1 MQLAGNRSLDGCP
14 AHFLAPSADCAR
26 CRRYGTGPSTTFSP
40 GPSTIPRISRKPQAV
55 YLRFCFYDRRRGRWV
70 PPKRSRWAA
79 SVARGPR
86 GRPGGRRGG
95 GRRRGPRPRGA
106 PRGRGWASRF
116 PPGPEPRLLS
126 PPAPPEVFQKLSL
139 HRRGSSRIVL
149 LRTGA

>member
-1 MQLAGNRSLDGCP
+1 MQLAGNRSLDGFP
-14 AHFLAPSADCAR
+14 AHFLASSAGFVR
-26 CRRYGTGPSTTFSP
+26 CRRHETGPSTTFGP

-55 YLRFCFYDRRRGRWV
+55 YLRFHFYDRRRGRWV

-95 GRRRGPRPRGA
+95 GRRRGRRPRGA
-106 PRGRGWASRF
+106 PPRAGSGIVAPSLSSPSRII
-116 PPGPEPRLLS
+116 
-126 PPAPPEVFQKLSL
+126 APPPLKVFPKLSL
-139 HRRGSSRIVL
+139 HRRPSSRIVL